1 MSTPERPPT
10 ASGTDD
16 AAATGFEQRVRALLN
31 DSAAELDSRTRS
43 RLTQARYAA
52 LEQLAVRPRL
62 SPWLRWAPAGAV
74 AMAVLA
80 TLLYV
85 GQRGGDAPLTNLAGA
100 AAIDDLELLA
110 DADALELTAELNAEL
125 DYDFYEWAAAAA
137 SEGDS
142 GLGT

>member
-1 MSTPERPPT
+1 MSSPDKPPT
-10 ASGTDD
+10 DAAADD
-16 AAATGFEQRVRALLN
+16 AAATGFEQRVRALLD
-31 DSAAELDSRTRS
+31 DSAARLDGRTRS

-52 LEQLAVRPRL
+52 LEQLAAHPRRSL
-62 SPWLRWAPAGAV
+62 WRSWAPAGAV

-85 GQRGGDAPLTNLAGA
+85 GQRGADAPLTNPAGG

-110 DADALELTAELNAEL
+110 DADALELTSELDAEL